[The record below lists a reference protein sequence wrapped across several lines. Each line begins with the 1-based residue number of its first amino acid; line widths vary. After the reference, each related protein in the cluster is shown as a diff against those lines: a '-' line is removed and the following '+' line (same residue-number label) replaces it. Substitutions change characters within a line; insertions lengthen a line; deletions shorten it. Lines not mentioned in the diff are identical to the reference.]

1 MDKKYLSKA
10 YREKNIKV
18 LVVDGHPVVR
28 EGVEYLLD
36 REKDMTISGF
46 AESAEGAMENIDQE
60 TPDIIV
66 VDFNLGGD
74 VSGLELVTQI
84 KKRNPK
90 IKTFVLSMSDESFC
104 AERAI
109 RAGASGY
116 LIKED
121 LKGSMVGA
129 IRQIV
134 DDKIYLSG
142 NIESK
147 FLGKVL
153 LNQLG

>member
-1 MDKKYLSKA
+1 MEKKHISKV
-10 YREKNIKV
+10 YRGNPIKV

-28 EGVEYLLD
+28 EGVTYLLD
-36 REKDMTISGF
+36 REDDMAISGF

-60 TPDIIV
+60 NPDIIV
-66 VDFNLGGD
+66 VDFNLRGD
-74 VSGLELVTQI
+74 VSGLELVKSI
-84 KKRNPK
+84 KQQDPK
-90 IKTFVLSMSDESFC
+90 MKIFVFSMSDESFY

-134 DDKIYLSG
+134 DGKIYLSG
-142 NIESK
+142 NIEPK
-147 FLGKVL
+147 FLDKVF
-153 LNQLG
+153 